1 MLSPT
6 AVICCWFQT
15 YPAKGCKNENNE
27 GHESRKNMRG
37 QKGGI
42 ITRVDPPAADVMLVE
57 LELIREDVR
66 VVVPEVVVVLG
77 RAEDPL
83 FVGGWGV
90 VRVRDLGDRVRFDW
104 EPCDTTA
111 QPKIALLARSVT
123 PASTPTRGPVLNRGP
138 HGWSFR
144 TLGLMLA
151 KKQSPPA
158 E

>member
-1 MLSPT
+1 
-6 AVICCWFQT
+6 
-15 YPAKGCKNENNE
+15 
-27 GHESRKNMRG
+27 MRG

-57 LELIREDVR
+57 LEFIRKDVGI
-66 VVVPEVVVVLG
+66 VVPEVVVVLG

-111 QPKIALLARSVT
+111 QSTIDSPLSLGQICIHSTRDCPRTKSYTRCALGPAPISFSVQGWAR
-123 PASTPTRGPVLNRGP
+123 PA
-138 HGWSFR
+138 
-144 TLGLMLA
+144 
-151 KKQSPPA
+151 
-158 E
+158 